1 MLYGID
7 FGRPVGVGGAQPGRT
22 VGADWAQVV
31 VWGAA
36 GGCLGAAG
44 GCPGAAGDAYWRALA
59 DLDPQQGPQGVHRS
73 RPGSPKCVSKA
84 CPGHLQGRKSRKI
97 EILKSAGNFLQK
109 LSPDELLTTQRFP
122 KRDPKDLIS
131 IPAALQRVLRVAK
144 CTSQDLHWTSLHLV
158 EASPNE
164 KNVFCCRSL
173 KLL

>member
-1 MLYGID
+1 MGVRWAST
-7 FGRPVGVGGAQPGRT
+7 GRRVGAGWARGGAQAVAR
-22 VGADWAQVV
+22 
-31 VWGAA
+31 GAA

-44 GCPGAAGDAYWRALA
+44 GCPGAAGDTYWHALA

-97 EILKSAGNFLQK
+97 EILKSAGNFPRK
-109 LSPDELLTTQRFP
+109 LSPDKLLTNRRFP
-122 KRDPKDLIS
+122 KEDPKDLIS
-131 IPAALQRVLRVAK
+131 IPAGLQRVLRVAK
-144 CTSQDLHWTSLHLV
+144 RASRDLPWTSLHLV

-164 KNVFCCRSL
+164 KNIFCCKSL